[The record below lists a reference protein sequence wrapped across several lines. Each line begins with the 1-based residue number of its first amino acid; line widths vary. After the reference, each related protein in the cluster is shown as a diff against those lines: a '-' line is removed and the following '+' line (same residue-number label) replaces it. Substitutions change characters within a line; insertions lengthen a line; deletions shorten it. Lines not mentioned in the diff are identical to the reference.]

1 MAKPGKLCKTTGKR
15 NYGSHEE
22 AVRKAAV
29 FFADSEVKEFRAYP
43 CPFCK
48 CWHLTT
54 HAHERP
60 IDHQMSRV

>member
-1 MAKPGKLCKTTGKR
+1 MKPGKLCKKTGKR

-22 AVRKAAV
+22 AARKAAV
-29 FFADSEVKEFRAYP
+29 FFAETAVKEFRAYV

-54 HAHERP
+54 KPHERP
-60 IDHQMSRV
+60 VDHQMSRV